1 MHTEINE
8 IIKRDF
14 EVFADPGTT
23 PEIEQEDALWEQG
36 GKVRTC
42 EFVQAKTPYPTVK
55 YDGKVLRYREFLA
68 SSSMANL
75 ANLAKFIQNTKL
87 PPNLINTTAQ
97 LQDVGEAAGELEGAR
112 SLIDRRATEDLPHGS
127 TRVLLVQGEAGTG
140 KTSCLKQLAVSQA
153 KRYLNEPAL
162 PLYFYVNAQGRA
174 LSRLEDAMAKDL
186 QDLRSQFSYAAV
198 ASLTRHQLLIP
209 IVDGFDELL
218 GSGGYEEAF
227 SSLAAFLSQ
236 LNGRGCII
244 ASARNSFF
252 DYRNFRKNATRFEN
266 SSYQVDT
273 IQIRPWDSDQ
283 VVEYVREEA
292 RRLGQGT
299 EQVLA
304 RFAELKDS
312 LSEADVKLLSKP
324 FYVAR
329 VADLVI
335 KQDSLPPLQALLDQ
349 LIDLFL
355 AREHNKLLDRD
366 GRPLL
371 SVSGHHKFLAELAE
385 EMWCEESKR
394 IDIDTVQTAAEMI
407 SDDLDLAPSV
417 IQQIVEKVSSYA
429 FLTTDTSERK
439 TYRFEHEVY
448 YGYFLATS
456 LARKIFK
463 GGDSLRQFLP
473 RAVIDDISAQHTARL
488 LIENN
493 ESISTVIG
501 NLSAA
506 VGASFIDYTARE
518 NAGKI
523 IAEIIRQT
531 DKVEDEVLVRNM
543 VFQKVNFGKC
553 ILRRYVFENCTFSE
567 VDLTSAH
574 LIECSFQNCQL
585 DRIIVREGGTKLD
598 GLSRD
603 VAQRVNSLIVQ
614 QGGDMT
620 YHGSLYNPA
629 QIVWFLGRLGA
640 DIENE
645 GETPRYS
652 RRIKA
657 KVEILDRFLKKM
669 ELRYH
674 VSKSD
679 LKRFYFAKQPEW
691 TEVERQL
698 RDHQLL
704 INESVHKSGH
714 RPTLM
719 RLTVLPDEIRRGE
732 NDSAGS
738 VPDSVRAF
746 WRSLLETT

>member
-1 MHTEINE
+1 MNTDIIDN
-8 IIKRDF
+8 IKRDF
-14 EVFADPGTT
+14 EAFADPGTT
-23 PEIEQEDALWEQG
+23 VVVEHEGALWKQG
-36 GKVRTC
+36 GEDRTC
-42 EFVQAKTPYPTVK
+42 AFVQAMTSHPNVKHNGEVLPYR
-55 YDGKVLRYREFLA
+55 GFLA

-75 ANLAKFIQNTKL
+75 ASLANFIRNTEL
-87 PPNLINTTAQ
+87 SPNLIDTTAQ
-97 LQDVGEAAGELEGAR
+97 LEDNEESAGGPEGAR
-112 SLIDRRATEDLPHGS
+112 SLINRRATEDLPHMS

-140 KTSCLKQLAVSQA
+140 KTSSLKQLAVFQA
-153 KRYLNEPAL
+153 QRYLNEPGL

-198 ASLTRHQLLIP
+198 ASLTRHRLLIP

-236 LNGRGCII
+236 LNGRGCIV

-252 DYRNFRKNATRFEN
+252 DYRNFRENATRLEN

-283 VVEYVREEA
+283 VVKYVRGEA
-292 RRLGQGT
+292 HRLGHET
-299 EQVLA
+299 EQVLV
-304 RFAELKDS
+304 RFDKLKDS

-335 KQDSLPPLQALLDQ
+335 DQDSLPPLQALLDQ

-355 AREHNKLLDRD
+355 EREHNKLLDRD

-371 SVSGHHKFLAELAE
+371 SVSGHHRFLAELAE
-385 EMWCEESKR
+385 EMWWQESKR
-394 IDIDTVQTAAEMI
+394 IDIDTVQTAAELI
-407 SDDLDLAPSV
+407 TEGLNLAPSV

-456 LARKIFK
+456 LARKIIK

-473 RAVIDDISAQHTARL
+473 RAVIDDILAQHTARRL
-488 LIENN
+488 VQTAEIMSSAME
-493 ESISTVIG
+493 

-506 VGASFIDYTARE
+506 VGANISDYVARE

-523 IAEIIRQT
+523 IAEIIRQAE
-531 DKVEDEVLVRNM
+531 KVEDEMLVRNM
-543 VFQKVNFGKC
+543 VFRQINFGTC
-553 ILRRYVFENCTFSE
+553 TLRKFVFENCTFSE

-574 LIECSFQNCQL
+574 LYKCSFRNCQL

-603 VAQRVNSLIVQ
+603 VAQQVNSLIVLK
-614 QGGDMT
+614 GGDMT
-620 YHGSLYNPA
+620 LHGSLYNPA
-629 QIVWFLGRLGA
+629 QIVWVLGRLGA
-640 DIENE
+640 DIEHE
-645 GETPRYS
+645 GKTPGYS
-652 RRIKA
+652 PRIQT
-657 KVEILDRFLKKM
+657 KVDILDQFLRKM

-674 VSKSD
+674 VSKRD

-691 TEVERQL
+691 TEVELQL
-698 RDHQLL
+698 RHHQLL
-704 INESVHKSGH
+704 IDETVHKSGN

-719 RLTVLPDEIRRGE
+719 RLTVPPDEIRRGE
-732 NDSAGS
+732 NKSAGS
-738 VPDSVRAF
+738 VPEPVRAF
-746 WRSLLETT
+746 WRSLLEAT

>member
-1 MHTEINE
+1 MHTDIIN
-8 IIKRDF
+8 IIKEDF
-14 EVFADPGTT
+14 EAFADPGIT
-23 PEIEQEDALWEQG
+23 PEIEPGAALWEQG
-36 GKVRTC
+36 GRARTC
-42 EFVQAKTPYPTVK
+42 EFVQEKTYLLPNVK
-55 YDGKVLRYREFLA
+55 HNGEVLPYREFLA

-75 ANLAKFIQNTKL
+75 SSLANFIGNTEL
-87 PPNLINTTAQ
+87 SPNFIDTTAQ
-97 LQDVGEAAGELEGAR
+97 LQGVEEAAGDPEGAR
-112 SLIDRRATEDLPHGS
+112 SLIDRRATEELPHMS

-140 KTSCLKQLAVSQA
+140 KTSSLKQLAVSQA
-153 KRYLNEPAL
+153 QRYLDKPAL

-198 ASLTRHQLLIP
+198 ASLTRHGLLIP

-244 ASARNSFF
+244 ASARSSFF

-273 IQIRPWDSDQ
+273 IQIRPWDPDQ
-283 VVEYVREEA
+283 VVEYVRNEA
-292 RRLGQGT
+292 HLRDQEP
-299 EQVLA
+299 EQVLL
-304 RFAELKDS
+304 RFAKLRAL

-335 KQDSLPPLQALLDQ
+335 NQDSLPRSQALLDQ
-349 LIDLFL
+349 LIELFL
-355 AREHNKLLDRD
+355 AREHKKLLDRD
-366 GRPLL
+366 GHPLL
-371 SVSGHHKFLAELAE
+371 SVEGHHKFLAELAE
-385 EMWCEESKR
+385 EMWWQESKR
-394 IDIDTVQTAAEMI
+394 IDIDTVQTAAGMI
-407 SDDLDLAPSV
+407 TEDLKLAPSV

-429 FLTTDTSERK
+429 FLTTETSERQ

-456 LARKIFK
+456 LARMIVK

-473 RAVIDDISAQHTARL
+473 RAVIDDVLAQHTARWL
-488 LIENN
+488 VQKA

-506 VGASFIDYTARE
+506 VGASFIDYMARE

-598 GLSRD
+598 GLSRG

-620 YHGSLYNPA
+620 HHGSLYNPA
-629 QIVWFLGRLGA
+629 QIVSFLGRLGA
-640 DIENE
+640 KIKNE
-645 GETPRYS
+645 GKTPEYS
-652 RRIKA
+652 RRIQT
-657 KVEILDRFLKKM
+657 KVDILVRFLRKM

-679 LKRFYFAKQPEW
+679 LKRFYFARLPGW

-698 RDHQLL
+698 RQHQLL
-704 INESVHKSGH
+704 IDETVQKSGH
-714 RPTLM
+714 SLTLM

-738 VPDSVRAF
+738 VPD
-746 WRSLLETT
+746 